1 MKVVFTTGRRLV
13 AVALVV
19 MCASCAQTRDRLPT
33 AKAPRSSDVNAGSI
47 LSQSSLAVRS
57 ESSSPSSAS
66 KATNSSTPAGS
77 ATGLQAPI
85 EATTTTAVTTTTA
98 TSTPITTAIA
108 TTAPPAPIPT
118 IAPTPTV
125 PTVPI
130 ATVPVTAA
138 PVDPCPVKLYVTVPG
153 WPGQATLFIVSL
165 PPDLIGDRIRL
176 IVDDSY
182 TLDTQYAR
190 STLENLAWQPGDPQP
205 SASAVGVVAVVDT
218 GDGTPQFSSCA
229 IPPGVSTSQLTPEQ
243 TDRAADVGA
252 LAIFQSALDGN
263 VGTAGVPHA
272 GYGDTV
278 RSVAL
283 PSGSHTILIA
293 YQRNRCTANQTCS
306 SSARLDPNGVETT
319 SLFCV
324 DAAGTKF
331 KLVSSAAS
339 GGIFLDRYAAWPTI
353 AQVASDFSSW
363 CQ

>member
-1 MKVVFTTGRRLV
+1 MKAVFTGRRLV

-33 AKAPRSSDVNAGSI
+33 ATAPRSGDVNAGSA

-57 ESSSPSSAS
+57 ASSSTPSSAVD
-66 KATNSSTPAGS
+66 ATNSETPAGS

-85 EATTTTAVTTTTA
+85 KATTTTA

-108 TTAPPAPIPT
+108 TTSTPPAPIPT
-118 IAPTPTV
+118 IAPTLPV

-153 WPGQATLFIVSL
+153 WPGQSTLYTVSL

-190 STLENLAWQPGDPQP
+190 STLENLAWQPGNPQP

-243 TDRAADVGA
+243 IDRAADVGA
-252 LAIFQSALDGN
+252 LATFQSALDGN
-263 VGTAGVPHA
+263 LGTTGVPHA

-283 PSGSHTILIA
+283 PSGAHTIMIA
-293 YQRNRCTANQTCS
+293 YQRNRCTAKQTCS
-306 SSARLDPNGVETT
+306 SSARLDPNGVEGT
-319 SLFCV
+319 SLYCV
-324 DAAGTKF
+324 DPVGTKF

-339 GGIFLDRYAAWPTI
+339 GGIFLDKYAAWPTV

-363 CQ
+363 CE

>member
-1 MKVVFTTGRRLV
+1 VRILRPDEGPI
-13 AVALVV
+13 AD
-19 MCASCAQTRDRLPT
+19 CEDAQSGDI
-33 AKAPRSSDVNAGSI
+33 SAGSN
-47 LSQSSLAVRS
+47 LSQTTLDVRS
-57 ESSSPSSAS
+57 VSSVSSAS
-66 KATNSSTPAGS
+66 AVGATNPESPTGS
-77 ATGLQAPI
+77 ATGLRAPSEVTTTVAVSTTTAATSTTI
-85 EATTTTAVTTTTA
+85 ITTTTQ
-98 TSTPITTAIA
+98 
-108 TTAPPAPIPT
+108 PAPIPT
-118 IAPTPTV
+118 IAPTLPV

-130 ATVPVTAA
+130 ATVPA
-138 PVDPCPVKLYVTVPG
+138 PTVLVDPCPVKLYVTVPG
-153 WPGQATLFIVSL
+153 WPGQSTLYTVSL
-165 PPDLIGDRIRL
+165 SPDLIGDRIRL

-243 TDRAADVGA
+243 TDRATDVGA

-263 VGTAGVPHA
+263 VGTTGVPRA

-293 YQRNRCTANQTCS
+293 YQRNRCVANQTCS

-331 KLVSSAAS
+331 KLVGSAAL
-339 GGIFLDRYAAWPTI
+339 GGKRLDAYLAWPTV